1 MKVLFICLGSL
12 LLMNF
17 FMIWVTG
24 MKYRG
29 LLINHVFHKFYF
41 DSKFNFPS
49 FFNTFLLL
57 MVSAILYYV
66 YLSYARKHFREFKW
80 LWLSILF
87 MLMAM
92 EENLSIHFLLG
103 SFQPDYKV
111 WVIPILI
118 ALVLLTAYF
127 GRLAYILPQRIAIG
141 FFVSGAV
148 YITGAIILEFIGAR
162 VQDTFGQWSLIYAGT
177 SSLEETL
184 EMLGL
189 ILFIG
194 YLLEY
199 IKLEFHSVNLTVE

>member
-1 MKVLFICLGSL
+1 MKALFICLGSL

-17 FMIWVTG
+17 IMILVTG

-57 MVSAILYYV
+57 MASGILYYV
-66 YLSYARKHFREFKW
+66 HLAYARKHFRELKW

-87 MLMAM
+87 MFMAM

-103 SFQPDYKV
+103 SLQPDYKV
-111 WVIPILI
+111 WVIPIAI

-127 GRLAYILPQRIAIG
+127 GRLAYILPRKIAIG
-141 FFVSGAV
+141 FFVSGTV
-148 YITGAIILEFIGAR
+148 YIAGAIILEFVGAR
-162 VQDTFGQWSLIYAGT
+162 VQDSFGQWSLIHAGVST
-177 SSLEETL
+177 LEETL

-199 IKLEFHSVNLTVE
+199 IKLEFQSANLKIE